1 MCSCG
6 ADLAR
11 WGTSSVGGDMVFG
24 VGLGGGREVEFGF
37 GSNFVVRAW
46 IKLDWLRVLGIGSW
60 VLDPG

>member
-11 WGTSSVGGDMVFG
+11 WGTNSVGGDMVFG

-37 GSNFVVRAW
+37 GSDFVVRAW
-46 IKLDWLRVLGIGSW
+46 IKLD
-60 VLDPG
+60 

>member
-1 MCSCG
+1 ME
-6 ADLAR
+6 AEK
-11 WGTSSVGGDMVFG
+11 WN
-24 VGLGGGREVEFGF
+24 LGGF